1 MNIFYTMMNKEQRWI
16 LARYLTVKI
25 KTLKKNRIFYQNSR
39 RQRSSSSTN
48 LVSTIT
54 PSIMPNL
61 TYCKNGHKA
70 TGKENPPVMSTSSK
84 HVIVPKKHVPQPPAN
99 KKSASKAKH
108 VPEVEDAEDVD
119 DSEPEP
125 VMDISNQTYSLH
137 KSVVVGDTV
146 IVGDTDFLTH
156 EEFVYRQFETY
167 NIRKLNDAAEK
178 CKFTFEYLSRTAT
191 IMVNGVRICDNLILA
206 VEDNHEKG

>member
-1 MNIFYTMMNKEQRWI
+1 
-16 LARYLTVKI
+16 
-25 KTLKKNRIFYQNSR
+25 
-39 RQRSSSSTN
+39 
-48 LVSTIT
+48 
-54 PSIMPNL
+54 MPNL
-61 TYCKNGHKA
+61 TYRKHGRKA
-70 TGKENPPVMSTSSK
+70 TGKENPPVVSTSSK
-84 HVIVPKKHVPQPPAN
+84 RVIVPKKHVPQPPAN

-146 IVGDTDFLTH
+146 IVGDTDFLRH
-156 EEFVYRQFETY
+156 EEFDYRQFETY

-178 CKFTFEYLSRTAT
+178 GKFTFEYVSGTAT
-191 IMVNGVRICDNLILA
+191 IMAKGVRICDNIIIA

>member
-1 MNIFYTMMNKEQRWI
+1 
-16 LARYLTVKI
+16 
-25 KTLKKNRIFYQNSR
+25 
-39 RQRSSSSTN
+39 
-48 LVSTIT
+48 
-54 PSIMPNL
+54 MPNL
-61 TYCKNGHKA
+61 TYRKHGRKA
-70 TGKENPPVMSTSSK
+70 TGKENPLVVSTSSK
-84 HVIVPKKHVPQPPAN
+84 RVIVPKKHVPQPPAN

-108 VPEVEDAEDVD
+108 VPEVEDAEDVN

-156 EEFVYRQFETY
+156 EEFDYRQFETY

-178 CKFTFEYLSRTAT
+178 GKFTFEYLSGTAT
-191 IMVNGVRICDNLILA
+191 IMAKGVRICDNIIIA
-206 VEDNHEKG
+206 VEDNHGWKKVEKGIERYMLASKKDIIVKLAVLYSKTGVSDTDSSDDEKRPTKKVVEFVCC